1 MFIGGNHS
9 QMDVSPPRC
18 SDWNSTQVCCRS
30 WRAPSV
36 WVSSPCAPNSSE
48 TRKRS
53 QPCTPRR
60 EIQPKG
66 WRNPGENDPF
76 PTEREGELMK
86 TLEDCINLGENYVK
100 LEEFRTKVCA
110 RLIKTGD
117 QREHQISA
125 KEVLFQC
132 GEIKGETFAAIQDAP
147 GMRKIWK

>member
-1 MFIGGNHS
+1 
-9 QMDVSPPRC
+9 
-18 SDWNSTQVCCRS
+18 
-30 WRAPSV
+30 
-36 WVSSPCAPNSSE
+36 
-48 TRKRS
+48 
-53 QPCTPRR
+53 
-60 EIQPKG
+60 
-66 WRNPGENDPF
+66 
-76 PTEREGELMK
+76 MK

-147 GMRKIWK
+147 GMRKI